1 MRRIAI
7 LFGFC
12 CLGILVLAGNA
23 PALGSKGGQELGF
36 PAAPASHNGS
46 AVRARALAGNRP
58 ALKLLSAPVDTCNG
72 ADDLNASIAVQE
84 QAMECLINFA
94 RQQAGLPK
102 LTDSRRLDGS
112 ADNKAGDILRCNQ
125 FSHEACG
132 RDFLFW
138 FRRAGYLSGRC
149 WWAGENLAWGTGS
162 LGTARSIVRAWLHSP
177 AHRSNM
183 LGGEYSEFGISLRF
197 GSLAGAADAHVWV
210 NHFGN
215 HC

>member
-1 MRRIAI
+1 MRRITI

-12 CLGILVLAGNA
+12 CLTLLVLAGNA
-23 PALGSKGGQELGF
+23 PAVNSKGGQELGG
-36 PAAPASHNGS
+36 PAAPVYSGS
-46 AVRARALAGNRP
+46 VVRVMALAGNRP
-58 ALKLLSAPVDTCNG
+58 ALKKLSAPDEICSG
-72 ADDLNASIAVQE
+72 EDDPNASVAVQE
-84 QAMECLINFA
+84 QAMECMLNFA

-102 LTDSRRLDGS
+102 LTDARRLDGS
-112 ADNKAGDILRCNQ
+112 AGNKAADILHCNQ

-138 FRRAGYLSGRC
+138 FRRAGYLGGHC

-162 LGTARSIVRAWLHSP
+162 LGSVRSIVRAWLHSP
-177 AHRSNM
+177 AHRANM
-183 LGGEYSEFGISLRF
+183 LGGEYREFGISLRV
-197 GSLAGAADAHVWV
+197 GSLSGAPDAHVWV